1 MMNPS
6 TSNRQQNSVESSW
19 RVELLYDGD
28 CPLCMREVRF
38 LRKKD
43 QGRNLVKLVNIA
55 EDNYDP
61 NEHCGVD
68 YKSAM
73 GKIHAILP
81 DGTILTN
88 IEAFRYVY
96 EVLGMGWVYAIT
108 KVPII
113 GKIANWIYGI
123 WAKLRLPLTRRP
135 DLETIIRERKV
146 NDECH
151 TNICDR

>member
-1 MMNPS
+1 MNPS